1 MGLEGIYREFIELV
15 KLPDDE
21 NKEKAMKEFFD
32 KLNTMQMPEYFNWAA
47 EVFEGIHVQE
57 RGDQTA
63 LLWAN
68 LDTGETK
75 KFSYEEFAAEGNKLV
90 NFLRA
95 HGVNQGDSFYMMLP
109 LLPEIWFSTFA
120 TIKGGFVGVPTA
132 TTMTVRDLEY
142 RFKVYPP
149 VAVVADEASAKVID
163 EALNNV
169 GVEPKVK
176 IVVGEK
182 SGWESYDNVRKEA
195 SEAEPAKTK
204 WDDVV
209 FSFFTSGTTGLP
221 KRVAHTATSYPVG
234 HLITASIINVQPGDI
249 HNNLS
254 APGWAKYAWSTFF
267 APLIVG
273 ATTTGFYY
281 TGRLDGEK
289 YLQAVQDYKVNT
301 FCAPPTAWRLFMLTD
316 LNKFDFASLR
326 DVVSAGEPLN
336 PELYEQWKKYTDTE
350 IRDFYGQTE
359 STAMIGNP
367 PWYKGGKIVPGSFG
381 RPTFMY
387 DITLVDDD
395 GNEITKPGEVGH
407 IVVRLDRWRPIGL
420 FKEYMG
426 DPEKTRS
433 VFVGKYYYT
442 GDKAY
447 FDEKGY
453 WWFVGRADDVIKT
466 SDYRVGPF
474 EVESALIEHPAVAEA
489 AVVGSPHP
497 IRYQLVKAFVVL
509 APGYEP
515 SRELALELFM
525 HCRKILARYKIPR
538 IIEFV
543 NDLPKTISGKI
554 RRVELRQ
561 IEEEK
566 RKKGE
571 RGEHEYF
578 YDDFPELKS
587 ASS

>member
-1 MGLEGIYREFIELV
+1 MKMEEIYREFIELT
-15 KLPDDE
+15 KLPDNE
-21 NKEKAMKEFFD
+21 TKEKAMEEFFR
-32 KLNTMQMPEYFNWAA
+32 KLNTMQLPEYFNWA
-47 EVFEGIHVQE
+47 EEIFEGVHVKD
-57 RGDQTA
+57 RGNQKA
-63 LLWAN
+63 LIWSN
-68 LDTGETK
+68 IETGEK
-75 KFSYEEFAAEGNKLV
+75 KEYTYEQFAAEGNRIV
-90 NFLRA
+90 NFLRG
-95 HGVNQGDSFYMMLP
+95 HGVEKGDSFYMMIP
-109 LLPEIWFSTFA
+109 LLPPIWFATFA
-120 TIKGGFVGVPTA
+120 TVKGGFIGVPTA

-149 VAVVADEASAKVID
+149 VAIMADEASAKTID
-163 EALNNV
+163 EALSNV
-169 GVEPKVK
+169 GAEPKVK
-176 IVVGEK
+176 IVIGDR
-182 SGWESYDNVRKEA
+182 SGWESYDSLSKES
-195 SEAEPAKTK
+195 SEAEAAKTK
-204 WDDVV
+204 WDDII

-234 HLITASIINVQPGDI
+234 HLMTACIINVQPGDI
-249 HNNLS
+249 HHNLS
-254 APGWAKYAWSTFF
+254 APGWAKYAWSSFF
-267 APLIVG
+267 APLNVG
-273 ATTTGFYY
+273 ATATGFYY
-281 TGRLDGEK
+281 TRLNGDL
-289 YLQAVQDYKVNT
+289 YLQAVSEFKVNT
-301 FCAPPTAWRLFMLTD
+301 FCAPPTAWRLFM
-316 LNKFDFASLR
+316 FADIGKYDYSALR

-367 PWYKGGKIVPGSFG
+367 PWFKGGKIIPGSFG

-387 DITLVDDD
+387 DVTLVDDE
-395 GNEITKPGEVGH
+395 GNEITKPNEVGH

-426 DPEKTRS
+426 DPEKTAK

-442 GDKAY
+442 GDKAF

-497 IRYQLVKAFVVL
+497 IRYQLVKAFVIL

-525 HCRKILARYKIPR
+525 HCKNILARYKIPR

-543 NDLPKTISGKI
+543 PELPKTISGKI

-571 RGEHEYF
+571 KGEHEYF

-587 ASS
+587 S

>member
-1 MGLEGIYREFIELV
+1 MSLVEMYKEFIELT

-21 NKEKAMKEFFD
+21 RKEKAMKDFFD
-32 KLNTMQMPEYFNWAA
+32 RLNTMQLPEYFNWAE
-47 EVFEGIHVQE
+47 EVFEGVHVKE
-57 RGDQTA
+57 RGDQKA
-63 LLWAN
+63 LIWSN
-68 LDTGETK
+68 IETGEK
-75 KFSYEEFAAEGNKLV
+75 KEFTYAEFAAEGNKVV
-90 NFLRA
+90 NFLRG
-95 HGVNQGDSFYMMLP
+95 HGVEKGDSFYMMIP
-109 LLPEIWFSTFA
+109 LLPEIWFATFA
-120 TIKGGFVGVPTA
+120 TVKGGFIGVPTA

-149 VAVVADEASAKVID
+149 VAVMADENSAKAID

-169 GVEPKVK
+169 GVTPKVK
-176 IVVGEK
+176 IVIGDRD
-182 SGWESYDNVRKEA
+182 GWESFDSVRKES
-195 SEAEPAKTK
+195 SEAEAAKTK
-204 WDDVV
+204 PDDVI

-221 KRVAHTATSYPVG
+221 KRVAHTAASYPVG
-234 HLITASIINVQPGDI
+234 HLITASIINVQPGDV
-249 HNNLS
+249 HHNLS
-254 APGWAKYAWSTFF
+254 APGWAKYAWSSFF

-273 ATTTGFYY
+273 ATATGFYY
-281 TGRLDGEK
+281 AGRLNGDL
-289 YLQAVQDYKVNT
+289 YLQAVQDFKVNT
-301 FCAPPTAWRLFMLTD
+301 FCAPPTAWRLFMFSD
-316 LNKFDFASLR
+316 LGKYDFSALR

-336 PELYEQWKKYTDTE
+336 PELYEQWKKYTETE

-367 PWYKGGKIVPGSFG
+367 PWYKGGKIIPGSFG

-387 DITLVDDD
+387 DVTLVDDD
-395 GNEITKPGEVGH
+395 GNEITKPNEVGH
-407 IVVRLDRWRPIGL
+407 IVVKLDRWRPLGL

-426 DPEKTRS
+426 DPEKTAK

-442 GDKAY
+442 GDKAF

-497 IRYQLVKAFVVL
+497 IRYQLVKAFVLL

-515 SRELALELFM
+515 SRELALELFQ

-543 NDLPKTISGKI
+543 PELPKTISGKI
-554 RRVELRQ
+554 RRVELRA

-566 RKKGE
+566 RKKDE

-587 ASS
+587 SSS

>member
-1 MGLEGIYREFIELV
+1 MSLVEMYKEFIELT

-21 NKEKAMKEFFD
+21 RKEKAMKDFFD
-32 KLNTMQMPEYFNWAA
+32 RLNTMQLPEYFNWA
-47 EVFEGIHVQE
+47 EEIFEGLHVKE
-57 RGDQTA
+57 RGDQKA
-63 LLWAN
+63 LIWSN
-68 LDTGETK
+68 IETGEK
-75 KFSYEEFAAEGNKLV
+75 KEFTYAEFAAEGNKVV
-90 NFLRA
+90 NFLRG
-95 HGVNQGDSFYMMLP
+95 HGVNKGDSFYMMIP
-109 LLPEIWFSTFA
+109 LLPEIWFATFA
-120 TIKGGFVGVPTA
+120 TVKGGFIGVPTA

-149 VAVVADEASAKVID
+149 VAVMADENSAKAID

-169 GVEPKVK
+169 GATPKVK
-176 IVVGEK
+176 IVIGDRD
-182 SGWESYDNVRKEA
+182 GWESFDTVRKESSKA
-195 SEAEPAKTK
+195 EAAKTK
-204 WDDVV
+204 PDDVI

-221 KRVAHTATSYPVG
+221 KRVAHTAASYPIG
-234 HLITASIINVQPGDI
+234 HLITASIINVQPGDV
-249 HNNLS
+249 HHNLS
-254 APGWAKYAWSTFF
+254 APGWAKYAWSSFF

-273 ATTTGFYY
+273 ATATGFYY
-281 TGRLDGEK
+281 AGRLNGDL
-289 YLQAVQDYKVNT
+289 YLQAVQDFKVNT
-301 FCAPPTAWRLFMLTD
+301 FCAPPTAWRLFMFSD
-316 LNKFDFASLR
+316 LGKYDFSALR

-336 PELYEQWKKYTDTE
+336 PELYEQWKKYTETE

-367 PWYKGGKIVPGSFG
+367 PWFKGGKIIPGSFG

-387 DITLVDDD
+387 DVTLVDDD
-395 GNEITKPGEVGH
+395 GNEITKPNEVGH

-426 DPEKTRS
+426 DPEKTAK

-442 GDKAY
+442 GDKAF

-497 IRYQLVKAFVVL
+497 IRYQLVKAFVLL

-543 NDLPKTISGKI
+543 PELPKTISGKI
-554 RRVELRQ
+554 RRVELRA

-566 RKKGE
+566 RKKDE

-587 ASS
+587 SSS